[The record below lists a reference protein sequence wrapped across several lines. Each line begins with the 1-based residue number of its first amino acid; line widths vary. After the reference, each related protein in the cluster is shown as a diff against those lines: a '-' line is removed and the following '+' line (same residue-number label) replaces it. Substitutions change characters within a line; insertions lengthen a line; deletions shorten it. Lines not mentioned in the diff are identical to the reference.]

1 MDNNL
6 DQKNPIVVQLPDI
19 RIFFSDLV
27 SQDQHQE
34 FQAFLMSRY
43 ETESVICTQ
52 VFLFLQHLKQLNT
65 TISIK
70 YIAEGSLLCVYIYNL
85 LFDLW
90 SLIPYLYYKKLDNF
104 YLEVIRKATT
114 LTFLFRWSFEDIFA
128 REWKRVQGTTHTCFA
143 ALREEGT
150 FTEIPIPSYKDLG
163 EGNEWFYF
171 FPLLPSFLVL
181 WDGGQQCSRLRC
193 YIVHCK

>member
-70 YIAEGSLLCVYIYNL
+70 YIAEGSLVCVYIYNL

-90 SLIPYLYYKKLDNF
+90 SLILIVPYLYYKKLDNF
-104 YLEVIRKATT
+104 I
-114 LTFLFRWSFEDIFA
+114 
-128 REWKRVQGTTHTCFA
+128 
-143 ALREEGT
+143 
-150 FTEIPIPSYKDLG
+150 
-163 EGNEWFYF
+163 
-171 FPLLPSFLVL
+171 
-181 WDGGQQCSRLRC
+181 
-193 YIVHCK
+193 